1 MTSRRYIMKKLI
13 TLSLTMLMVLCFS
26 FTVSAVKPETTNHLT
41 NYYKNIQC
49 ASVQPR
55 TMEILYSFNST
66 IGSSFEGNFRLSST
80 RNLKILF
87 KATSDCTIMF
97 YKGNSV
103 FPFKTLKLAGGP
115 SVVTYDIANNCTAG
129 NYSFIITSNNQNCQ
143 AIFNIVSTQ
152 YA

>member
-1 MTSRRYIMKKLI
+1 MKKLI

-80 RNLKILF
+80 RNLK
-87 KATSDCTIMF
+87 S
-97 YKGNSV
+97 S
-103 FPFKTLKLAGGP
+103 LKLQ
-115 SVVTYDIANNCTAG
+115 V
-129 NYSFIITSNNQNCQ
+129 
-143 AIFNIVSTQ
+143 IVPLCFTKETRFFHLRH
-152 YA
+152 